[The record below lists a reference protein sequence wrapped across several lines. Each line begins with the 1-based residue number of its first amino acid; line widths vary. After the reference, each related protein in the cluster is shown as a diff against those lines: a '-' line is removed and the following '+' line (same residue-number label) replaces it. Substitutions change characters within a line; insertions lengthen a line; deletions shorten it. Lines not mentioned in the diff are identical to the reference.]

1 MSAFDRLERRWPQGR
16 WARNLP
22 LAAATGAVTG
32 LAVAGFEAV
41 VNRAMLEHVL
51 ELPTPMLAVL
61 PAAGLVVA
69 WLVLRTLGR
78 GAGPATSD
86 EYIIAFHDPD
96 KTFEPRRETAKVA
109 AAGATLGSGGAM
121 GFEGPSIYLG
131 AVMGQWIQQRFH
143 RLFGDADRRVLMVA
157 GAAAGVAAIFKA
169 PATGAVF
176 AIEVP
181 YREDVAQRTIL
192 PALVASA
199 TSYLVYV
206 AIYGT
211 TPILEGHGHVD
222 LEARTILASLAVGV
236 CAGLGARAFVHLLRF
251 AKRARD
257 GLAPA
262 PRLLL
267 GGVGIAVLV
276 LVGSLA
282 FDADLLV
289 GPGYNTI
296 DWASHADRAAG
307 LVLLLFVLRA
317 LATSLTV
324 EGGGAGG
331 LFIPLVVLGSL
342 LGAFLGDVTGVEN
355 ASLLTLVGAAAFLG
369 AGYRTPIAAVIF
381 ITEATAS
388 PGFVVPGL
396 LATVL
401 AQLLIG
407 PESVSEYQRST
418 RAPTVEELEP
428 PDTDGDGKI

>member
-1 MSAFDRLERRWPQGR
+1 VSALDRLVLRWPRGR

-22 LAAATGAVTG
+22 LAAVTGAVTG

-51 ELPTPMLAVL
+51 ELPTPALAVL

-78 GAGPATSD
+78 GANPATSD
-86 EYIIAFHDPD
+86 EYIIAFHDPSKHFD
-96 KTFEPRRETAKVA
+96 PRRESAKVTA
-109 AAGATLGSGGAM
+109 AAATLGSGGAM

-131 AVMGQWIQQRFH
+131 AVLGASIQRRFH
-143 RLFGDADRRVLMVA
+143 RLFSDADRRVLMVA

-181 YREDVAQRTIL
+181 YREDVAQRSVL

-211 TPILEGHGHVD
+211 TPILSGHGRAD
-222 LEARTILASLAVGV
+222 LEARTILASLLVGV
-236 CAGLGARAFVHLLRF
+236 CAGLGARAFAHLLRF
-251 AKRARD
+251 AKQARD
-257 GLAPA
+257 RLAPV

-267 GGVGIAVLV
+267 GGGGIALLV
-276 LVGSLA
+276 LVGSLE

-296 DWASHADRAAG
+296 DWATHADRAAG
-307 LVLLLFVLRA
+307 FVLVLFLLRA
-317 LATSLTV
+317 VATSLTV

-342 LGAFLGDVTGVEN
+342 LGSFLGDVTGVEN

-407 PESVSEYQRST
+407 SQSVSEYQRSV
-418 RAPTVEELEP
+418 RGPAREALEP
-428 PDTDGDGKI
+428 PETKGDGEI

>member
-1 MSAFDRLERRWPQGR
+1 VSALDRIERRWPRGR

-22 LAAATGAVTG
+22 FAAATGAATG

-51 ELPTPMLAVL
+51 ELPIPALAFL

-86 EYIIAFHDPD
+86 EYIVAFHDPD
-96 KTFEPRRETAKVA
+96 HRFEARREAAKVT

-131 AVMGQWIQQRFH
+131 AVIGASIQRRLH
-143 RLFGDADRRVLMVA
+143 RLFSDADRRMLMVA
-157 GAAAGVAAIFKA
+157 GAAAGVSAIFKA

-181 YREDVAQRTIL
+181 YREDVAQRSIL

-211 TPILEGHGHVD
+211 TPILSGQGRAD

-236 CAGLGARAFVHLLRF
+236 CAGLGARAFAHLLRL
-251 AKRARD
+251 AKRMRD
-257 GLAPA
+257 RLTPV

-267 GGVGIAVLV
+267 GGGGLAALV
-276 LVGSLA
+276 LLGSLE
-282 FDADLLV
+282 FDADLLI
-289 GPGYNTI
+289 GPGYTAI
-296 DWASHADRAAG
+296 DWATHADRAAG
-307 LVLLLFVLRA
+307 LVVLLLLLRA

-342 LGAFLGDVTGVEN
+342 LGSFLGDVTGVEN

-407 PESVSEYQRST
+407 PQSVSEYQRTT
-418 RAPTVEELEP
+418 RAPAVEELEP
-428 PDTDGDGKI
+428 PEMEGDAEI